1 MLLTNESSPT
11 MTAEDFDG
19 LLVKFIT
26 NIQANVDAH
35 YAKNYPRLTP
45 EKIFAEPGGKRFVKI
60 AKGVP
65 GQPGKS
71 VFCFVERSTGDVY
84 KAASW
89 KAPAKGI
96 RGNIKNPAESSC
108 TVYGAKYAR

>member
-1 MLLTNESSPT
+1 MIIANESSPT
-11 MTAEDFDG
+11 MTTEDFET
-19 LLVKFIT
+19 LLSKFIMD
-26 NIQANVDAH
+26 IQSNVDAY

-45 EKIFAEPGGKRFVKI
+45 EKIFAKPGGKRYVKVV
-60 AKGVP
+60 KGTP
-65 GQPGKS
+65 GTDGKS

-96 RGNIKNPAESSC
+96 RGNIRNPAESSC